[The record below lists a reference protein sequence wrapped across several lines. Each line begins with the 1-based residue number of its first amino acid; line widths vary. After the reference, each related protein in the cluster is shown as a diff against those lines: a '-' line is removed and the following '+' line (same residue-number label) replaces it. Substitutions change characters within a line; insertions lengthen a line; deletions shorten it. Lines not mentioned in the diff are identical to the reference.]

1 MEFNIVGEACKDFE
15 NKTQFYARYPVD
27 IVDRVLLFMSH
38 EIPNIS
44 DKFHSNKLS
53 TQEKRVMCELLEYFT
68 KTSCQDLKTSE
79 IKGSYPDYIFEKL
92 STEKTTLSQ
101 KMKRGEELTSKEKE
115 SVCLVLDELF
125 NCSNYNTELFK
136 KLYKGKRLDNALK
149 SLKKDPYFFKKFQ
162 SDTLSK
168 SQKSDL
174 CYMLEYRLKP
184 TYFSGPRLAMGVSL
198 SRKKKISKKK
208 SAKRI
213 RTPSPKRRRSPS
225 PKRKRTPSPRRRS
238 TKK

>member
-1 MEFNIVGEACKDFE
+1 MEFDIVGEPCKDFK
-15 NKTQFYARYPVD
+15 NKEAFYARYPVD
-27 IVDRVLLFMSH
+27 ILERVLVFLTPEM
-38 EIPNIS
+38 PDIS
-44 DKFHSNKLS
+44 EKFHSNKLS
-53 TQEKRVMCELLEYFT
+53 TEEKQRMCELLEYFT
-68 KTSCQDLKTSE
+68 KNSCKDLKTSE
-79 IKGSYPDYIFEKL
+79 IKSSYPDYIIEKL
-92 STEKTTLSQ
+92 SKEDASLSQ

-149 SLKKDPYFFKKFQ
+149 SLKKDEDFFKKFQ
-162 SDTLSK
+162 NDTLSK

-174 CYMLEYRLKP
+174 CHMLEYRLKP

-198 SRKKKISKKK
+198 SRKKKTSKKK
-208 SAKRI
+208 SAKRR
-213 RTPSPKRRRSPS
+213 RTLSPKRRKTS
-225 PKRKRTPSPRRRS
+225 SPRRRS

>member
-1 MEFNIVGEACKDFE
+1 MEFDIVGEPCKDFK
-15 NKTQFYARYPVD
+15 NKEAFYARYPVD
-27 IVDRVLLFMSH
+27 IVERVLVFLTP
-38 EIPNIS
+38 EIPDIS
-44 DKFHSNKLS
+44 EKFHSNKLS
-53 TQEKRVMCELLEYFT
+53 TEEKQRMCELLEYFT

-79 IKGSYPDYIFEKL
+79 IKSSYPDYIFEKL
-92 STEKTTLSQ
+92 STEKTSLSQ

-149 SLKKDPYFFKKFQ
+149 SLKKHQDFFKKFQ
-162 SDTLSK
+162 NNTLSK

-198 SRKKKISKKK
+198 SRKKKTSKKK
-208 SAKRI
+208 SAKR
-213 RTPSPKRRRSPS
+213 R
-225 PKRKRTPSPRRRS
+225 RTPSPRRRRTPS
-238 TKK
+238 PRRRTPSPRSKSSKK